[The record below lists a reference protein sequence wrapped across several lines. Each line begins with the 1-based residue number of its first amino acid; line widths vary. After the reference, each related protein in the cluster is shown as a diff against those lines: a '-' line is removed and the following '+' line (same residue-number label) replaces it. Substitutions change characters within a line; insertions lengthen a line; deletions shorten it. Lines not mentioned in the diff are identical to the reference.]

1 MTKGFP
7 SPPRDQCCF
16 GGLVGSSLQIRRL
29 YQQVTTANQ
38 GTYPVVIRGETGTGK
53 EIVARAIHFGGR
65 SKSGPFVAVDCP
77 ALTPTLFETEL
88 FGHVKGAFTGATQS
102 KQGLMGA
109 ANGGTLFLDEIGDL
123 PLNLQP
129 KILRALQEKE
139 IRPVG
144 STHWIPLQTR
154 IISATN
160 RDLES
165 AVRDNSFRQDLFFRL
180 NVLQIDV
187 PPLRQR
193 KSDVPLLARY
203 FLDKFSETTDGSW
216 TISGEAMELL
226 MAYDWPG
233 NVRELEH
240 VIERGVAFSSSSTIQ
255 VDDLPSSIVGQTFE
269 AVPEDDHTWNLEE
282 LKRRLVMTVLEKT
295 GGDKITA
302 ARMLGIGKST
312 LYRKLKASRVNH
324 FTPTTPKE
332 KWI

>member
-1 MTKGFP
+1 M
-7 SPPRDQCCF
+7 
-16 GGLVGSSLQIRRL
+16 GSSPQIQRL
-29 YQQVTTANQ
+29 YRQVTTARE

-53 EIVARAIHFGGR
+53 ELVARAIHFGGQ

-88 FGHVKGAFTGATQS
+88 FGHMKGAFTGATQS

-144 STHWIPLQTR
+144 SASWIPLKAR

-160 RDLES
+160 RDLEL
-165 AVRDNSFRQDLFFRL
+165 AVRDKSFRQDLFFRL

-187 PPLRQR
+187 PPLRER
-193 KSDVPLLARY
+193 KADVPLLARY
-203 FLDKFSETTDGSW
+203 FLDRFSETTDGSW
-216 TISGEAMELL
+216 TISEEAMESL

-255 VDDLPSSIVGQTFE
+255 VDDLPSSIMGKTC
-269 AVPEDDHTWNLEE
+269 AAAREDDHIWNLEE
-282 LKRRLVMTVLEKT
+282 QKRRLVIAALEKAA
-295 GGDKITA
+295 GDKIAA
-302 ARMLGIGKST
+302 ARMLGIGKTT
-312 LYRKLKASRVNH
+312 LYRKLKHLALI
-324 FTPTTPKE
+324 T
-332 KWI
+332 